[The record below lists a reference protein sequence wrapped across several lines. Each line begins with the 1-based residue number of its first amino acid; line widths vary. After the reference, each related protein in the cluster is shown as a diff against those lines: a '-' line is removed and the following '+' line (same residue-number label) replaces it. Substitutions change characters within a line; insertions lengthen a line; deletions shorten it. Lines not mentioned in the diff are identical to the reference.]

1 MSVVLWPGKTR
12 GAVGF
17 ACPFFWFFFWGK
29 QKKRTKELA
38 EGNQAIKKLRSIL
51 TNPLTKEKYYNVNG
65 NIPIHLLA

>member
-1 MSVVLWPGKTR
+1 
-12 GAVGF
+12 VGF
-17 ACPFFWFFFWGK
+17 ACPFFWFFFLGK